1 MLSLSL
7 SSYTGVVS
15 LLVFSHWCCLSPSVL
30 TLLHSVPLSARTE
43 EGLEVWDRDPTLFTF
58 IQILQKFDNLKGE
71 SLNFLLA
78 PPARQT
84 LSYQSGN
91 WFILKVRSN

>member
-1 MLSLSL
+1 MIVICG
-7 SSYTGVVS
+7 SSYYS
-15 LLVFSHWCCLSPSVL
+15 SIISPYA
-30 TLLHSVPLSARTE
+30 PLSVRTE
-43 EGLEVWDRDPTLFTF
+43 EGLELWDREPSLFTF
-58 IQILQKFDNLKGE
+58 IQILQNFDNLKGE

>member
-1 MLSLSL
+1 MFKANLYKTRN
-7 SSYTGVVS
+7 SSGIQFDYHLVC
-15 LLVFSHWCCLSPSVL
+15 LLPSYL
-30 TLLHSVPLSARTE
+30 PPHVPLSVRTE
-43 EGLEVWDRDPTLFTF
+43 EGLELWDREPSLFTF
-58 IQILQKFDNLKGE
+58 IQILQNFDNLKGE